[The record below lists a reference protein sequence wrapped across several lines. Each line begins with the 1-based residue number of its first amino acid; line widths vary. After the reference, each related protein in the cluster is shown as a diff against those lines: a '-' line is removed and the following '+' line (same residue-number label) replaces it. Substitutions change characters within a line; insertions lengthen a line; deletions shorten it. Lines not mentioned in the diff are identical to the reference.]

1 MSKNINVL
9 AGRYLKR
16 KRIEQGLTGAELG
29 RLLYISQQQI
39 SRYERGVNTI
49 TLNFILLLVEKLNLK
64 IDDFYIYII
73 NELNI
78 ESRICDE
85 INRRKESLY
94 NLDGFHK

>member
-1 MSKNINVL
+1 MSKDINVL

-16 KRIEQGLTGAELG
+16 KRIEQGLTGSELG

-49 TLNFILLLVEKLNLK
+49 SLSFILLLIEKLNLK

-73 NELNI
+73 NELDL

-85 INRRKESLY
+85 INRRNNFLY
-94 NLDGFHK
+94 KLDTLDR